1 MVANFTISFLKLIDN
16 SSSLNE
22 GNHDRDSVFYDF
34 TSVFPVVLIVSEKIY
49 QTTDSLPNAEKR
61 GESVAEY
68 F

>member
-1 MVANFTISFLKLIDN
+1 MTGTAFGYDLILISTD
-16 SSSLNE
+16 
-22 GNHDRDSVFYDF
+22 FYDF